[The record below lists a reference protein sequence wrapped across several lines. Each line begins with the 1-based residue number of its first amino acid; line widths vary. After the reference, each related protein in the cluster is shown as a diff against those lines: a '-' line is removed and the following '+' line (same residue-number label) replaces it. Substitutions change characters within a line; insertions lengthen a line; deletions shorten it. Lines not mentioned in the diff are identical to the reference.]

1 MLPFRG
7 STRISPVKLS
17 DRKKNSQKG
26 NSIKQNEDLVA
37 DLVPRPGLLIM
48 SLEVSTKLIS

>member
-7 STRISPVKLS
+7 ITRISPVKLS